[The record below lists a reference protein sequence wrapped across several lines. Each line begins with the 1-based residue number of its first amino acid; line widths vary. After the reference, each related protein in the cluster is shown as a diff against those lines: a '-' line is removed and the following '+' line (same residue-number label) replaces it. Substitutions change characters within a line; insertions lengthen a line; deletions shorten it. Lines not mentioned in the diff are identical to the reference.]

1 MGFIKDRFVSLG
13 FALKGIKAFIMGEVH
28 AKVHLV
34 SGTLAVLCGLCLSL
48 STTEWSIV
56 ILCIISVLSAEAF
69 NTAIELL
76 LDFVHPEHH
85 EKVGK
90 IKDISAGA
98 VLFLSFGSL
107 IIGGFVFLP
116 KIIELIKMYSF

>member
-13 FALKGIKAFIMGEVH
+13 YALKGIKTFVKGEVH
-28 AKVHLV
+28 ARVHLF
-34 SGTLAVLCGLCLSL
+34 SASMAILCGFYFSISL
-48 STTEWSIV
+48 LEWSIV
-56 ILCIISVLSAEAF
+56 VLCISSVLSAEAF

-76 LDFVHPEHH
+76 FDFIHPDQH

-98 VLFLSFGSL
+98 VLFLSIGSL

-116 KIIELIKMYSF
+116 KIIEMIKALPF